1 MPSDNIGHA
10 EQFNTT
16 NKNDGSLWQKLTFF
30 WEECLFSISKSKKHS
45 DSNEIDF
52 QWTVHWLI
60 QTVKILEKNNE
71 VSQFYAYLTVVQLF
85 FFFY

>member
-1 MPSDNIGHA
+1 MMVACG
-10 EQFNTT
+10 
-16 NKNDGSLWQKLTFF
+16 KNWLSFEKSV
-30 WEECLFSISKSKKHS
+30 FSISKSKKHS

-71 VSQFYAYLTVVQLF
+71 VSQFYAYLTMVQLF
-85 FFFY
+85 FLLLKKMSHCFRTCSY

>member
-1 MPSDNIGHA
+1 MMVACG
-10 EQFNTT
+10 
-16 NKNDGSLWQKLTFF
+16 KNWLSFK
-30 WEECLFSISKSKKHS
+30 KSACFQLVSQKKHS

-71 VSQFYAYLTVVQLF
+71 VSQFYAHLTFNHGSAF
-85 FFFY
+85 FLLKKMSHCLRTCSY

>member
-1 MPSDNIGHA
+1 MMVACG
-10 EQFNTT
+10 
-16 NKNDGSLWQKLTFF
+16 KNWLSFK
-30 WEECLFSISKSKKHS
+30 KSACFQLVSQKKHS

-71 VSQFYAYLTVVQLF
+71 VSQFYAHLTMVQLF
-85 FFFY
+85 FLLKKMSHCLWTCSY